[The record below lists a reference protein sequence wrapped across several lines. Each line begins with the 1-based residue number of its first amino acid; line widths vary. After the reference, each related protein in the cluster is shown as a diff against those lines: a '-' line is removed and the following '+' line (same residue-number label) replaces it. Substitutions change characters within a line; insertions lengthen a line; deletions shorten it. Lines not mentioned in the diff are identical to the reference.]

1 MPKKLFGHYAR
12 MKIAALRK
20 RLRTDF
26 QLSIITLFGVCSLL
40 LILPFAIYRVL
51 SGNWPGAILDFA
63 LVFGIAC
70 PVFYAWYTGNN
81 TNAGRML
88 VLIYSSGAVVSVEI
102 LGVGG
107 LFWIYATILANF
119 FLVGRRTAVTITAL
133 SLTIIVSMGK
143 GFENIPQIFS
153 FVATTGLVSSLA
165 FILANRTEAQR
176 LELELLVTRDSL
188 TGIYN
193 RRAMTQEL
201 SIAVEANK
209 RHPSP
214 NSVIILDLDNF
225 KSINDKHGHAEGD
238 RVLVNFT
245 ELITQSTRK
254 IDRFFRYGGEEFVL
268 LLPAVSSA
276 ELFAIAEKLRLKI
289 SSELRSAGAVV
300 TVSLG
305 AAELLGDEDWQDWLR
320 RADAALYA
328 AKSSGRNRTVVA

>member
-1 MPKKLFGHYAR
+1 
-12 MKIAALRK
+12 MKIAALSK

-40 LILPFAIYRVL
+40 LILPFAIYRVVT
-51 SGNWPGAILDFA
+51 GNWLGATLDFV

-70 PVFYAWYTGNN
+70 PVFYAWYTGKN

-88 VLIYSSGAVVSVEI
+88 VLIYSSGAVASAEI

-119 FLVGRRTAVTITAL
+119 FLVGRRTAVTITAI
-133 SLTIIVSMGK
+133 SLIILVAMGK

-153 FVATTGLVSSLA
+153 FVATTGLVSTLA

-176 LELELLVTRDSL
+176 LELELLATRDPL

-209 RHPSP
+209 RQQSP
-214 NSVIILDLDNF
+214 VSLIIFDLDNF

-238 RVLVNFT
+238 RVLVNFAS
-245 ELITQSTRK
+245 LISQSTRQ

-268 LLPAVSSA
+268 LLPAVRTS
-276 ELFAIAEKLRLKI
+276 ELSAIAEKLRLKI
-289 SSELRSAGAVV
+289 SNELRSAGVVV

-305 AAELLGDEDWQDWLR
+305 AAPLRADEDWQDWLR

-328 AKSSGRNRTVVA
+328 AKTSGRNRVILA